1 MPNLSALRAELSE
14 YVEVL
19 LGRRPAP
26 IDNGVMTL
34 MEYANSVYSRAMEIN
49 MHLLHGESST
59 PPAIPKGSHFYKFR
73 TGELRTF
80 IELAKGAQELG
91 SRRLTAAQMALEMR
105 EEYQ

>member
-1 MPNLSALRAELSE
+1 MPSLSELRQELSE

-19 LGRRPAP
+19 LGRVPAP

-49 MHLLHGESST
+49 MALLHGESNG
-59 PPAIPKGSHFYKFR
+59 AIVKNSQPYKFR
-73 TGELRTF
+73 TGELRSF
-80 IELAKGAQELG
+80 IELAKGAQDLG